1 MGNWIYLLF
10 TCLLHS
16 YCGVFT
22 QLKVKRRSIIFVF
35 LLDCALKS
43 SIIWYYQC
51 SYISKI
57 IPIFIVVFVNF
68 NFRNIRALLVP
79 YYATFESTIYQ
90 SQPTFASSRAR
101 SKPPFPFPLECRSC
115 NRITG
120 SLQIA
125 WTNTAVKRVK
135 FAKVERNTS
144 KLRLLLSLSKV

>member
-1 MGNWIYLLF
+1 MGNWIYLSF

-22 QLKVKRRSIIFVF
+22 QLKVKRTSIIFVF

-68 NFRNIRALLVP
+68 NFRNIRALLVA
-79 YYATFESTIYQ
+79 YYATSGSKIYQ
-90 SQPTFASSRAR
+90 SQPSLRPR
-101 SKPPFPFPLECRSC
+101 LRGGNPPPPLLPFPLECRSC

-120 SLQIA
+120 SLQTA
-125 WTNTAVKRVK
+125 WTTLRMLSLIVSAVYC
-135 FAKVERNTS
+135 
-144 KLRLLLSLSKV
+144 LLSLF